1 MIAIKGASIPA
12 LPYRKPGHSEEGN
25 ALFLIL
31 VAVAL
36 FAALSFVI
44 VYSTRSGAGSTSEE
58 KPRLVASQILNY
70 SISVTTGLNRLIAR
84 GCRLDEINFE
94 HEPFD
99 GSDPKYLNPNSP
111 DDFSC
116 HVFHAQGGAVP
127 YQIPPAE
134 AQDIPP
140 GKTADMQEYYYN
152 LSHQVPGVGTDNL
165 GTGTADSKDLMIIMP
180 YVSLEVCRAFNKAIN
195 REYEAPPEDTNTL
208 DIVGFAGG
216 DIAAMGSSDIEDADG
231 ILHGQAAACIYA
243 ASLSGAATADDGYYF
258 YNVIKLQ

>member
-1 MIAIKGASIPA
+1 LTVGASIPV
-12 LPYRKPGHSEEGN
+12 PSCKKPRHSEKGN

-31 VAVAL
+31 IAVAL

-44 VYSTRSGAGSTSEE
+44 VNSTRSGAGTASEE
-58 KPRLVASQILNY
+58 KTRLNISPILNY
-70 SISVTTGLNRLIAR
+70 IISVTTGLNRLIAR
-84 GCRLDEINFE
+84 GCRLDAINFE

-116 HVFHAQGGAVP
+116 HVFHANGGAVP

-165 GTGTADSKDLMIIMP
+165 GTGNADSKDLMIIMP
-180 YVSLEVCRAFNKAIN
+180 YVSPNLCRAFNKTIN
-195 REYEAPPEDTNTL
+195 REYEAPPEDVNTL
-208 DIVGFAGG
+208 NIIGFAGG

-231 ILHGQAAACIYA
+231 VLRGQAAACIHA
-243 ASLSGAATADDGYYF
+243 ADVSGAATADDGYYF
-258 YNVIKLQ
+258 YSVIKPR

>member
-1 MIAIKGASIPA
+1 MIEGASIFVPSCRT
-12 LPYRKPGHSEEGN
+12 PRHSEEGN

-31 VAVAL
+31 IVVAL

-44 VYSTRSGAGSTSEE
+44 VYSTRSGTGQTSEE
-58 KPRLVASQILNY
+58 KSRLAASRILNY
-70 SISVTTGLNRLIAR
+70 SISVSTGLSRLIAR

-111 DDFSC
+111 DDFTC
-116 HVFHAQGGAVP
+116 HVFHGNGGAVP

-165 GTGTADSKDLMIIMP
+165 GTGNADSKDLMIIMP
-180 YVSLEVCRAFNKAIN
+180 YVSPGVCHAFNKAIN
-195 REYEAPPEDTNTL
+195 REYEDPPEDVNTL
-208 DIVGFAGG
+208 NIIGFAGG

-231 ILHGQAAACIYA
+231 VLHGQAGACIYA
-243 ASLSGAATADDGYYF
+243 ADVSGAATADDGYYF
-258 YNVIKLQ
+258 YSVIKPQ